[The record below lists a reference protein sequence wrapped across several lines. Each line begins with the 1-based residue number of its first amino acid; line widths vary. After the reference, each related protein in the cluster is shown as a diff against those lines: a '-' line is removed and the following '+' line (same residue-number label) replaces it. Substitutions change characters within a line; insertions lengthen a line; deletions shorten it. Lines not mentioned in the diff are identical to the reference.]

1 VRSALSSMREWCD
14 AGSVM
19 DIRILCVFNTT
30 TLLGSGGRPVS
41 TGGVKFSV
49 SGVIDQRPMDYA
61 QA

>member
-1 VRSALSSMREWCD
+1 MREWCD